1 MNNLDKLENIQFVVN
16 ELTDSI
22 KNQIIKDNDTKNK
35 RISNLEKKIKIY
47 NNHDNAYFTANYSI
61 GRLKHILNNLFLIMK
76 EQEKRINQL
85 ESNH

>member
-35 RISNLEKKIKIY
+35 RISNLEKKIQIY
-47 NNHDNAYFTANYSI
+47 NNHDNACLLYTSPSP
-61 GRLKHILNNLFLIMK
+61 RD
-76 EQEKRINQL
+76 
-85 ESNH
+85 